1 MEFFIIIVH
10 VLAALGIIGLVLMQH
25 GKGADMGAAFGSG
38 ASQTIFGSVGSGNV
52 LTKSTTWLAVV
63 FFATS
68 LGLALIAR
76 QRADLGVQ
84 DNALIQNADQLQNII
99 QESTATAPADADV
112 PVAGSD
118 VPAAGTA
125 AQAVATDAAP
135 ATENAEAA
143 ASNAVEE
150 TATQSD
156 AAAENALEP
165 TPQASDNP

>member
-10 VLAALGIIGLVLMQH
+10 VLAALGIVGLVLMQQ

-76 QRADLGVQ
+76 QRADQGIS
-84 DNALIQNADQLQNII
+84 DSSLIQDVEQLQSII
-99 QESTATAPADADV
+99 QQNAPADGDV
-112 PVAGSD
+112 PG
-118 VPAAGTA
+118 
-125 AQAVATDAAP
+125 AVNAAP
-135 ATENAEAA
+135 AP
-143 ASNAVEE
+143 AVENVEQAAPESASENDAE
-150 TATQSD
+150 T
-156 AAAENALEP
+156 ENALES
-165 TPQASDNP
+165 TQQ

>member
-1 MEFFIIIVH
+1 MEFIIIIVH

-76 QRADLGVQ
+76 QRADLGVSG
-84 DNALIQNADQLQNII
+84 DLIQNTDQLQNII
-99 QESTATAPADADV
+99 QEAPAAA
-112 PVAGSD
+112 PANTD
-118 VPAAGTA
+118 VPAAADAAANA
-125 AQAVATDAAP
+125 AQAAPTETAPKADAA
-135 ATENAEAA
+135 N
-143 ASNAVEE
+143 
-150 TATQSD
+150 
-156 AAAENALEP
+156 ENALEP